1 MNQPVFP
8 HLPASTTANTVKT
21 LKLTQV
27 EHACSFALAW
37 WKLLVACLLV
47 LSCHVLSA
55 TLTTPMGTSRNS
67 DLSALSHILC
77 SSSFARVRLR
87 QPTPTD
93 QHIVVPTLHLDIFN
107 LRSQFSYKQAALLP
121 EFHSKP
127 LLAST
132 DQRKTT
138 FRSPCPCLH
147 AKNRKS
153 LPVLQ

>member
-1 MNQPVFP
+1 MALSTGHHLLHELDPGDQRLMNQPVFP

-67 DLSALSHILC
+67 DLSATLSHFVFIEFRKAGHQGSC
-77 SSSFARVRLR
+77 RKCEIHS
-87 QPTPTD
+87 
-93 QHIVVPTLHLDIFN
+93 
-107 LRSQFSYKQAALLP
+107 RSVIATSQSDEIHAGFPFPGRYKL
-121 EFHSKP
+121 
-127 LLAST
+127 
-132 DQRKTT
+132 
-138 FRSPCPCLH
+138 
-147 AKNRKS
+147 
-153 LPVLQ
+153 

>member
-1 MNQPVFP
+1 MALSTGHHLLHELDPGDQRLMNQPVFP

-67 DLSALSHILC
+67 DLSATLSHFVFIEFRQNA
-77 SSSFARVRLR
+77 SSTTNTDRSAYRRANIAFRYLQFAL
-87 QPTPTD
+87 T
-93 QHIVVPTLHLDIFN
+93 IF
-107 LRSQFSYKQAALLP
+107 L
-121 EFHSKP
+121 
-127 LLAST
+127 
-132 DQRKTT
+132 
-138 FRSPCPCLH
+138 
-147 AKNRKS
+147 
-153 LPVLQ
+153 